1 MSRQDAS
8 PVLVVEDD
16 VDARLVLEKLLTA
29 RGYEVHLAQNG
40 QEALDLLHSLKRPCL
55 ILLDLMMPVMDGW
68 KFLGELKNTQ
78 EAAESTVIVVS
89 AVADRMAPAGHPI
102 VQKPADF
109 ERLLRLVDEYC
120 PRSSGSGPNA

>member
-1 MSRQDAS
+1 MARQDAA

-16 VDARLVLEKLLTA
+16 MDARLVLEKLLTA

-40 QEALDLLHSLKRPCL
+40 QEALDVLLALKRPCL

-68 KFLGELKNTQ
+68 RFLGELKKCDG
-78 EAAESTVIVVS
+78 AAESTVIVVS
-89 AVADRMAPAGHPI
+89 AVADRMAPEGHPV

-120 PRSSGSGPNA
+120 PRSSQV